1 MVKLTRNSYKRKIIL
16 FGVLIFT
23 SIALISTGFAAWIMS
38 ANASKNKDGNITVG
52 TVTDANLKIEDPLL
66 TQDKFLFEPKE
77 SDNTGRVRNDGTNFE
92 SLTTTLTTK
101 VSPTTYISSLVIK
114 LQVPAGVYDASTDPF
129 KYIVLPEGF
138 ENWTKSDDNKTY
150 TGTKTLNITEVK
162 KAGTYNL
169 SEIIAFKWG
178 KAFDGSN
185 PGEYFDR
192 SDIMNTVTD
201 DKVKETL
208 ENLRACVYGYYND
221 LVKPGANRTEEIDKH
236 KDDVAPKFTIIIEA
250 KAD

>member
-114 LQVPAGVYDASTDPF
+114 LQAPAGVYDASTAPF

-138 ENWTKSDDNKTY
+138 ENWTKSDDTY

-178 KAFDGSN
+178 EAFGFSN

-192 SDIMNTVTD
+192 SDIMNTVND

-208 ENLRACVYGYYND
+208 ENLRACVYGYYNE
-221 LVKPGANRTEEIDKH
+221 LIAPGANRTEVIDNH
-236 KDDVAPKFTIIIEA
+236 KNAEAPKFTIIIEA